1 MTKLPK
7 PVLYAA
13 IAGILGIFLAIF
25 GFFRTLLIFV
35 LVVLGFLV
43 GNYLETRKNKEDQ

>member
-1 MTKLPK
+1 LFA
-7 PVLYAA
+7 V

-43 GNYLETRKNKEDQ
+43 GNYLETRKNKED